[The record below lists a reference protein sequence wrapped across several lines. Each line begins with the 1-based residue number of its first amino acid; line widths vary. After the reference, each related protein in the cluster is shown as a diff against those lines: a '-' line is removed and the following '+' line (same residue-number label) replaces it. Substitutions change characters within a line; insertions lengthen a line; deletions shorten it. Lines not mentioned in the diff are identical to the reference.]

1 MKTHLLKAVSFGGAE
16 RTYQA
21 WYGLDPQQLEEDRRQ
36 NPYTYENEVD
46 DYKQNH
52 YQLHW
57 NEQLNSHWS
66 TNLALNYTKGA
77 GFFEQ
82 YKAEENAADFNNLI
96 EDGSDVIVRRWL
108 DNNFY
113 VS

>member
-1 MKTHLLKAVSFGGAE
+1 MKTHLLKRVSFGGAE

-57 NEQLNSHWS
+57 NEQLNISG
-66 TNLALNYTKGA
+66 LRILG
-77 GFFEQ
+77 
-82 YKAEENAADFNNLI
+82 
-96 EDGSDVIVRRWL
+96 
-108 DNNFY
+108 
-113 VS
+113 

>member
-1 MKTHLLKAVSFGGAE
+1 M
-16 RTYQA
+16 
-21 WYGLDPQQLEEDRRQ
+21 EEDRRQ

-57 NEQLNSHWS
+57 NEQLNSYWS

-82 YKAEENAADFNNLI
+82 YKAEENAADFNNLRLVVY
-96 EDGSDVIVRRWL
+96 GTLL
-108 DNNFY
+108 DSLAVCRCLN
-113 VS
+113 